1 MSGRILVVDDE
12 PAIVL
17 ALAYALKREG
27 FEVDSAADGEAALEA
42 ALAHEYELIVLDL
55 MLPKLSGIEV
65 CRRVRAER
73 AVPIIML
80 TAKDGE
86 VDTVVGLSVG
96 ADEYVTKPFSVL
108 EMVARVQALLRR
120 RELDRSDH
128 TAVRQVGGLR
138 IDFVRH
144 EVSVDG
150 EPVSLTPSETKVLH
164 LLASDPERVYSR
176 RQIMQHL
183 WESPF
188 VGDEHAADVHISNL
202 RRKLERDPANPRRI
216 VTVRGFGYKL
226 ARVTAQHRPGAR
238 D

>member
-1 MSGRILVVDDE
+1 VSRRILVVDDE
-12 PAIVL
+12 PAIVH
-17 ALAYALKREG
+17 ALSYALRREG
-27 FEVDSAADGEAALEA
+27 FEVDAAGDGEAALEA
-42 ALAHEYELIVLDL
+42 ALGTDYDLIVLDL
-55 MLPKLSGIEV
+55 MLPKLSGTEV

-73 AVPIIML
+73 TVPIIML
-80 TAKDGE
+80 TAKDSE

-96 ADEYVTKPFSVL
+96 ADEYVTKPFSAL
-108 EMVARVQALLRR
+108 ELVARVQALLRR
-120 RELDRSDH
+120 RELDRSDDA
-128 TAVRQVGGLR
+128 AVRQVGGLR

-150 EPVSLTPSETKVLH
+150 DPVSLTPSETKVLH
-164 LLASDPERVYSR
+164 LLATDPERVYTR

-202 RRKLERDPANPRRI
+202 RRKLERDPGAPQRI

-226 ARVTAQHRPGAR
+226 VPAG
-238 D
+238 

>member
-12 PAIVL
+12 PAIVH
-17 ALAYALKREG
+17 ALTYALQREG
-27 FEVDSAADGEAALEA
+27 FEVDARGDGEAALEA
-42 ALAHEYELIVLDL
+42 ALANDYDLIVLDL
-55 MLPKLSGIEV
+55 MLPKLPGIEV

-73 AVPIIML
+73 SVPIIML
-80 TAKDGE
+80 TAKDTE

-96 ADEYVTKPFSVL
+96 ADEYVTKPFSAL
-108 EMVARVQALLRR
+108 ELVARVQALLRR

-128 TAVRQVGGLR
+128 AAVRQVGGLR

-144 EVSVDG
+144 EVSIDG
-150 EPVSLTPSETKVLH
+150 APVSLTPSETKLLH
-164 LLASDPERVYSR
+164 LLASEPERVYSR

-202 RRKLERDPANPRRI
+202 RRKLELDPGNPRRI

-226 ARVTAQHRPGAR
+226 VPAAAE
-238 D
+238 

>member
-1 MSGRILVVDDE
+1 MTGRILVVDDE
-12 PAIVL
+12 PAIVH
-17 ALAYALKREG
+17 ALTYALQREG
-27 FEVDSAADGEAALEA
+27 FEVDAEGDGEAALEA
-42 ALAHEYELIVLDL
+42 ALANDYDLIVLDL
-55 MLPKLSGIEV
+55 MLPRLPGIEV

-73 AVPIIML
+73 SVPIIML
-80 TAKDGE
+80 TAKDTE

-96 ADEYVTKPFSVL
+96 ADEYVSKPFSAL
-108 EMVARVQALLRR
+108 ELVARVQALLRR

-128 TAVRQVGGLR
+128 AAVRQVGGLR

-144 EVSVDG
+144 EVSIDG
-150 EPVSLTPSETKVLH
+150 EPVSLTPSETKLLH
-164 LLASDPERVYSR
+164 LLASEPERVYSR

-202 RRKLERDPANPRRI
+202 RRKLEHDPGNPRRI

-226 ARVTAQHRPGAR
+226 VPAAGQ
-238 D
+238 